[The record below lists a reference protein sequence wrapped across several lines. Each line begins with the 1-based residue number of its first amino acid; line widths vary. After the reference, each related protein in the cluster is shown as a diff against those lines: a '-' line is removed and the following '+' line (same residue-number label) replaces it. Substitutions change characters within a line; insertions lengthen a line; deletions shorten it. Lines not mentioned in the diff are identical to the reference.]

1 MVNKKPSRTS
11 PVPVRHDFGVLLNLA
26 FGAFKA
32 ELHQAMS
39 RAGFDD
45 LGSSFGYVFRLLAE
59 RPKNLR
65 DIAEALGMTAP
76 GALKIVNDMV
86 AKGYVERLE
95 HTEDARQK
103 LLGLTPR
110 ARKAMRTAHAFHE
123 AFESELASRVGARD
137 TQAAR
142 GLLEAI
148 VDAADARSSD
158 GPIRLRPL

>member
-1 MVNKKPSRTS
+1 MVNKNRGKASAD
-11 PVPVRHDFGVLLNLA
+11 PVRHDFGVLLNLA
-26 FGAFKA
+26 FGAFKS
-32 ELHQAMS
+32 ELHEAMS
-39 RAGFDD
+39 RGGFDD
-45 LGSSFGYVFRLLAE
+45 LGSSFGYVFRLLAGQ
-59 RPKNLR
+59 PKNLR

-95 HTEDARQK
+95 HAEDARQK

-123 AFESELASRVGARD
+123 AFEAELTSRVGVRD

-142 GLLEAI
+142 ALLEAI
-148 VDAADARSSD
+148 VSEADARSSD